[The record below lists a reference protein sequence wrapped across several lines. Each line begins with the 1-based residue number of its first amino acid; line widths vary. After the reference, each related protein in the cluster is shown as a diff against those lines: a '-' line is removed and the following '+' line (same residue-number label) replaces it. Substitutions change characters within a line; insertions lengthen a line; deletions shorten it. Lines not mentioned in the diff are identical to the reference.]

1 MYQSYP
7 TGGGPEQVQT
17 GPPEPQSVANA
28 VKLMYAGAVI
38 SAIEIVVSLTTIGS
52 VKSAIKKAY
61 PHYTPTQVHDL
72 EVSGIA
78 LVVVTGLIGVALWF
92 VMARLNR
99 QAATGL
105 ASWLRCYSA
114 STPSNWC
121 HSSHARTR
129 YSACSS
135 RSCYG
140 LSVSARSCCSGAAN
154 RRPTSSRDSR
164 DSRVSRGSPDSRA
177 SCPPVPLPGRTARS
191 GVPALQQQGGEH
203 KQHQRPQAKD
213 AEALPS

>member
-99 QAATGL
+99 AGRNWARIVASVLFGINTIELVSLIARPHALLGMLFAILLWLVGL
-105 ASWLRCYSA
+105 GAIVLLWRRESSA
-114 STPSNWC
+114 YFQPRQPRQPS
-121 HSSHARTR
+121 
-129 YSACSS
+129 
-135 RSCYG
+135 
-140 LSVSARSCCSGAAN
+140 
-154 RRPTSSRDSR
+154 
-164 DSRVSRGSPDSRA
+164 
-177 SCPPVPLPGRTARS
+177 
-191 GVPALQQQGGEH
+191 
-203 KQHQRPQAKD
+203 
-213 AEALPS
+213 